1 MNSGHPLDI
10 LTAPV
15 LSSRNQTALSITLP
29 LAVDDS
35 SILSYELQI
44 DNGHGGTYRSVGG
57 LTEESMQTQ
66 YTIGALETGLTYRV
80 RYRTKNYV
88 GWSAYSPV
96 LYALV
101 ATVPSPPASP
111 KLVSATAT

>member
-1 MNSGHPLDI
+1 
-10 LTAPV
+10 
-15 LSSRNQTALSITLP
+15 
-29 LAVDDS
+29 
-35 SILSYELQI
+35 
-44 DNGHGGTYRSVGG
+44 
-57 LTEESMQTQ
+57 MQTQ
-66 YTIGALETGLTYRV
+66 YTVAALETGLTYRV